1 MVVTVHS
8 SAPAPDRLVGLTGFR
23 IFAAFWGSLLAV
35 DVGRSV
41 SSAAWPS
48 TLLVAITV
56 CLCSL
61 GQGPPVAAVS
71 AVTGWLFL
79 TGFVV
84 NDGGELAVTGPGDAG
99 RLLSAPDVRLSV
111 SGAPDLDAILTLRSL
126 RPAGGRHTFEA
137 ITDEVLGPLSVGDA

>member
-1 MVVTVHS
+1 MTVPS
-8 SAPAPDRLVGLTGFR
+8 SAPAPRWLVRATGFR
-23 IFAAFWGSLLAV
+23 LFAAFWGSLLAV

-61 GQGPPVAAVS
+61 GQGPAVAAVS

-84 NDGGELAVTGPGDAG
+84 NDGGQLVVTGPGDAG
-99 RLLSAPDVRLSV
+99 RLLLLLTCACLSAALPT
-111 SGAPDLDAILTLRSL
+111 LTRS
-126 RPAGGRHTFEA
+126 
-137 ITDEVLGPLSVGDA
+137 